1 MRLSVKVSGIRRGGL
16 LRTAGVG
23 PLQRNLWP
31 SWLSGADVSAQAAL
45 ALADISAQSGVSLST
60 LRRKQRTG
68 EFPEAFKD
76 DGGRWRVPVSDLHA
90 AGVRLTPALNH
101 ERVPNPEPA
110 AVEPAEVVEL
120 RHRVKL
126 LEAQLRA
133 EQEKNDLLSQSLA
146 DLRSALRAIE
156 PPKSPAPQGAPDPE
170 PINSEPRCPWL
181 ARLFGGQT

>member
-1 MRLSVKVSGIRRGGL
+1 MS
-16 LRTAGVG
+16 T
-23 PLQRNLWP
+23 
-31 SWLSGADVSAQAAL
+31 QAAL
-45 ALADISAQSGVSLST
+45 TLADISAQSGVSLST
-60 LRRKQRTG
+60 LRRKQRAG

-101 ERVPNPEPA
+101 EHIPEPETA
-110 AVEPAEVVEL
+110 AVEPVEVVEL

-126 LEAQLRA
+126 LEAQLQA

-156 PPKSPAPQGAPDPE
+156 PPKSPDPE
-170 PINSEPRCPWL
+170 VAPAPEQPAVQPQSEPVSSEPRRPWL
-181 ARLFGGQT
+181 ARLFGG

>member
-1 MRLSVKVSGIRRGGL
+1 MS
-16 LRTAGVG
+16 T
-23 PLQRNLWP
+23 
-31 SWLSGADVSAQAAL
+31 QAAL
-45 ALADISAQSGVSLST
+45 TLADISAQSGVSLST
-60 LRRKQRTG
+60 LRRKQRAG

-101 ERVPNPEPA
+101 EHIPEPETA
-110 AVEPAEVVEL
+110 AVEPVEVVEL

-126 LEAQLRA
+126 LEAQLQA

-156 PPKSPAPQGAPDPE
+156 PPKSPDPE
-170 PINSEPRCPWL
+170 VASAPEQPAVQPQSEPVSSEPRRPWL
-181 ARLFGGQT
+181 ARLFGG

>member
-1 MRLSVKVSGIRRGGL
+1 MS
-16 LRTAGVG
+16 T
-23 PLQRNLWP
+23 
-31 SWLSGADVSAQAAL
+31 QAAL
-45 ALADISAQSGVSLST
+45 TLADISAQSGVSLST
-60 LRRKQRTG
+60 LRRKQRAG

-101 ERVPNPEPA
+101 EHIPEPETA
-110 AVEPAEVVEL
+110 AVEPVEVVEL

-126 LEAQLRA
+126 LEAQLQA

-156 PPKSPAPQGAPDPE
+156 PPKSPDPE
-170 PINSEPRCPWL
+170 VASAPEQPAVQPQSEPISSEPRRPWL
-181 ARLFGGQT
+181 ARLFGG